1 MPTPQN
7 RFDHFIAAQDPVY
20 PGVVQQLRAGRK
32 QGHWMWFI
40 FPQLTDLGRSAT
52 ARKFG
57 VADLADAKAYADH
70 PLLGG
75 RLRQCVG
82 LVNAIEGRSALEA
95 FGSPDDL
102 KLRSCLT
109 LFLEATGEAMFAE
122 GLQRFY
128 DSLPDS
134 FTLELLNSPSPRPD

>member
-1 MPTPQN
+1 MPKPPN
-7 RFDHFIAAQDPVY
+7 KFDHFIAAQDPVY
-20 PGVVQQLRAGRK
+20 PGVLQQLRAGRK

-40 FPQLTDLGRSAT
+40 FPQLAGLGRSAM
-52 ARKFG
+52 ADKFG
-57 VADLADAKAYADH
+57 IADLEEAKAYAAH

-82 LVNAIEGRSALEA
+82 LANAIEGRSALEA

-109 LFLEATGEAMFAE
+109 LFLEATGETLFSD
-122 GLQRFY
+122 GLDKFY
-128 DSLPDS
+128 GGARDPA
-134 FTLELLNSPSPRPD
+134 TLALLGVAS

>member
-1 MPTPQN
+1 
-7 RFDHFIAAQDPVY
+7 
-20 PGVVQQLRAGRK
+20 
-32 QGHWMWFI
+32 MWFI
-40 FPQLTDLGRSAT
+40 FPQLAGLGRSAM
-52 ARKFG
+52 ADKFG
-57 VADLADAKAYADH
+57 IADLEEAKAYAAH

-109 LFLEATGEAMFAE
+109 LFLEATGEASFAD
-122 GLQRFY
+122 GLDRFY
-128 DSLPDS
+128 GGARDPA
-134 FTLELLNSPSPRPD
+134 TLTLLEPRV

>member
-1 MPTPQN
+1 MPKPPN

-20 PGVVQQLRAGRK
+20 PSVLQQLRAGRK

-40 FPQLTDLGRSAT
+40 FPQLAGLGRSAM
-52 ARKFG
+52 ADKFG
-57 VADLADAKAYADH
+57 IADLEEAKAYAAH

-82 LVNAIEGRSALEA
+82 LVNAIGGRSALEA

-109 LFLEATGEAMFAE
+109 LFLEATGEASFAD
-122 GLQRFY
+122 GLDRFY
-128 DSLPDS
+128 GGARDPA
-134 FTLELLNSPSPRPD
+134 TLALLEPRA

>member
-1 MPTPQN
+1 MPKPPN

-20 PGVVQQLRAGRK
+20 PGVLQQLRAGRK

-40 FPQLTDLGRSAT
+40 FPQLAGLGRSAM
-52 ARKFG
+52 ADKFG
-57 VADLADAKAYADH
+57 IADLEEAKAYAAH

-109 LFLEATGEAMFAE
+109 LFLEATGEASFAD
-122 GLQRFY
+122 GLDRFY
-128 DSLPDS
+128 GGARDPA
-134 FTLELLNSPSPRPD
+134 TLTLLEPRV

>member
-1 MPTPQN
+1 M
-7 RFDHFIAAQDPVY
+7 FDHFIAAQDPVY
-20 PGVVQQLRAGRK
+20 PSVLQQLRAGRK

-40 FPQLTDLGRSAT
+40 FPQLTELGRSTT
-52 ARKFG
+52 ARQYG
-57 VADLADAKAYADH
+57 IADLEAAKAYTAH

-82 LVNAIEGRSALEA
+82 LVNAIQGRSALEV

-109 LFLEATGEAMFAE
+109 LFLEATGEALFVE

-128 DSLPDS
+128 GGAPDS
-134 FTLELLNSPSPRPD
+134 FTLELLNTQGPRPN

>member
-1 MPTPQN
+1 MPTPPN

-20 PGVVQQLRAGRK
+20 PGVLQQLRAGRK

-40 FPQLTDLGRSAT
+40 FPQLAELGRSTT
-52 ARKFG
+52 AKAFG
-57 VADLADAKAYADH
+57 IADLEEARAYAAH

-75 RLRQCVG
+75 RLLQCVE
-82 LVNAIEGRSALEA
+82 LASAIEGRSALEV

-109 LFLEATGEAMFAE
+109 LFLAATGEQLFQE
-122 GLQRFY
+122 GLERFY
-128 DSLPDS
+128 AGAPDP
-134 FTLELLNSPSPRPD
+134 FTLELLNTHGPCPD

>member
-1 MPTPQN
+1 MPTTPN
-7 RFDHFIAAQDPVY
+7 RFDHFIAAQDPIY
-20 PGVVQQLRAGRK
+20 PGVLQQLRAGRK

-40 FPQLTDLGRSAT
+40 FPQLAELGRSTT
-52 ARKFG
+52 AKAFG
-57 VADLADAKAYADH
+57 IADLEEARAYAAH

-82 LVNAIEGRSALEA
+82 LANAIKGRSALEA

-109 LFLEATGEAMFAE
+109 LFLEATGEAVFAE
-122 GLQRFY
+122 GLDRFY
-128 DSLPDS
+128 GGAPDPATLALLP
-134 FTLELLNSPSPRPD
+134 PRA